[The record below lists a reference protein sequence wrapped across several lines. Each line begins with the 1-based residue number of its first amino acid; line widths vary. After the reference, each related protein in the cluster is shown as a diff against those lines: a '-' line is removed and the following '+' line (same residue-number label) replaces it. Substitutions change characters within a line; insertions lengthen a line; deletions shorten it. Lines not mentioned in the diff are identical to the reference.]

1 MKLDDEILSKV
12 SGGSWDF
19 NKLNSKELSEYYA
32 LEAAWF
38 KAEKENDLDK
48 MTDVKTQLEAFFSR
62 MDAIYGL

>member
-19 NKLNSKELSEYYA
+19 NKLNSKELGEYYA

-38 KAEKENDLDK
+38 KAEKENNLDK